1 MAKQNFI
8 AGGYVGKLG
17 ETVGQRWKNIRTV
30 RVYVI
35 PHNPRTPAQQACRR
49 KFAESVPYAQIGMQF
64 NAKAPCWEATNKTEW
79 QGRMSVAKVN
89 IDNGVTGRNAI
100 PLFPLGYTPANQITA
115 AAFMDNGSGDYT
127 LFLTGSQDIETGR
140 RFMLSIECENTVSGE
155 MEEVMVEAVATGAVQ
170 NAVTLHLDGHVLD
183 EGDIIFG
190 VSCNDTDFAGTL
202 CHVPPQ
208 ALQLANV
215 VVVDDWVATQ
225 NPSTYAVTVT
235 SEKLKAVA
243 QTAHIHVM
251 YKQMD
256 VFTGEYVE
264 DGKAVDISAGSGTV
278 TLASAPSYLGL
289 VGSSYFGANG
299 ASYEYGGVR
308 YVFPNVPVALAGKY
322 QTTWESLAGFVGWDA
337 QISVD
342 TGENVSRM
350 MVTVEF
356 TMSQSPSELESGA
369 VQWSNAGVECTVG
382 GVATHIDYRI
392 EDGEL
397 DFLTSSYAYHF
408 YSEDNEEMPDVPQTG
423 TARTTHYVL
432 ETAYAVIASE
442 WGGSVAVI

>member
-190 VSCNDTDFAGTL
+190 VSCNDADFSGTL

-225 NPSTYAVTVT
+225 NPSTYAVSVYSQKLSEASEAVT
-235 SEKLKAVA
+235 FNAYRKL
-243 QTAHIHVM
+243 
-251 YKQMD
+251 MD
-256 VFTGEYVE
+256 VFSGQYLERSGEVTFAAGTGGGEIYSFPEVF
-264 DGKAVDISAGSGTV
+264 SF
-278 TLASAPSYLGL
+278 
-289 VGSSYFGANG
+289 VGSSEFGGNG
-299 ASYEYGGVR
+299 ASITVGGVR
-308 YVFPNVPVALAGKY
+308 YVFPNVPVSLAGKY
-322 QTTWESLAGFVGWDA
+322 QTTWEALGGSVQWYA

-350 MVTVEF
+350 EVTVEF
-356 TMSQSPSELESGA
+356 TMSQSPSELESGT

-397 DFLTSSYAYHF
+397 DFLASSYAYHF